1 MPGYIGPC
9 DPVLRK
15 VPPSGD
21 DWLYEIKWDGYR
33 AQLHIGS
40 GKIIVYSRKGFDWT
54 DRFAAIALAAKDL
67 RVREAVI
74 DGEAVV
80 LGSKGI
86 ADFQALRRELGKE
99 DSERLTYYAF
109 DLLWLNG
116 KDLRSLPLVERKERL
131 RKLIDGK
138 SPRLVYVEG
147 LSGNGQE
154 IYKEGCRLGLEGIVA
169 KRRGAPYRSGEQESW
184 IKAKCTRTDTFP
196 IVAFVE
202 KLGAKPRRIA
212 SLYLGRWEGDRLFYA
227 GKARSG
233 YTEAVARDVREA
245 LDPFVT
251 GKSPLS
257 VPVKKP
263 KATWLK
269 PVMLAEIAYGG
280 VTDDG
285 LLREAVF
292 KGLREDL
299 MTQDVKAPS
308 LTPRRTPPARKHQG
322 EEPHIGVPRA
332 NILQLLPDAVVP
344 SKEELAAYWRKV
356 ARRALPHLGRRPLK
370 LVRHTHDTTFY
381 HKGKLPPVPE
391 CVHQLKIEKREGGE
405 GTRLWVD
412 DLDGLIGL
420 VQIGAVELHPWNA
433 TVDDIEHADR
443 LVFDLDPGA
452 GIAWT
457 YVIDAALQLRDLLK
471 QEGLE
476 SWPKT
481 TGGKGIHLMV
491 PLEPKMTH
499 DKAHR
504 YARGIAQ
511 RLAAIDPDRYIV
523 SASMAKRPGRLFI
536 DYLRNGR
543 GTTAVGAYS
552 PRARP
557 GFPIAAPVTWKDV
570 ENGIR
575 PDAFRISSPFRKRSR
590 A

>member
-33 AQLHIGS
+33 AQLHIRP

-212 SLYLGRWEGDRLFYA
+212 SLYLGRWEGDCLLYA
-227 GKARSG
+227 
-233 YTEAVARDVREA
+233 V
-245 LDPFVT
+245 
-251 GKSPLS
+251 
-257 VPVKKP
+257 
-263 KATWLK
+263 
-269 PVMLAEIAYGG
+269 
-280 VTDDG
+280 
-285 LLREAVF
+285 
-292 KGLREDL
+292 
-299 MTQDVKAPS
+299 
-308 LTPRRTPPARKHQG
+308 
-322 EEPHIGVPRA
+322 
-332 NILQLLPDAVVP
+332 
-344 SKEELAAYWRKV
+344 
-356 ARRALPHLGRRPLK
+356 RRA
-370 LVRHTHDTTFY
+370 
-381 HKGKLPPVPE
+381 
-391 CVHQLKIEKREGGE
+391 
-405 GTRLWVD
+405 
-412 DLDGLIGL
+412 
-420 VQIGAVELHPWNA
+420 AA
-433 TVDDIEHADR
+433 TQKPSHA
-443 LVFDLDPGA
+443 
-452 GIAWT
+452 T
-457 YVIDAALQLRDLLK
+457 C
-471 QEGLE
+471 
-476 SWPKT
+476 
-481 TGGKGIHLMV
+481 
-491 PLEPKMTH
+491 
-499 DKAHR
+499 
-504 YARGIAQ
+504 
-511 RLAAIDPDRYIV
+511 
-523 SASMAKRPGRLFI
+523 AKH
-536 DYLRNGR
+536 
-543 GTTAVGAYS
+543 S
-552 PRARP
+552 
-557 GFPIAAPVTWKDV
+557 
-570 ENGIR
+570 IR
-575 PDAFRISSPFRKRSR
+575 SSPGNRRCR
-590 A
+590 CR